1 MFEGGEH
8 STFKLRPK
16 FSLETGKWKTSLEAC
31 EDHEGFVG
39 IFDILK
45 MFCFNISPIKSQ

>member
-8 STFKLRPK
+8 STFKLGPK
-16 FSLETGKWKTSLEAC
+16 FSLEIGKLKTSLEAC
-31 EDHEGFVG
+31 EDQEGFAG

-45 MFCFNISPIKSQ
+45 TFCFNISPIKSQ